1 VEIRLEQKRFVKEKT
16 MQNTDKSPVLEKLIE
31 AGQIKSY
38 EIGICMTEI
47 TFPNG
52 NVMTVAST
60 RTGDLR
66 FYFNEK

>member
-1 VEIRLEQKRFVKEKT
+1 